1 MLERINETT
10 AYINQ
15 FLKQKPET
23 GIILGTGLGGLVKEI
38 EIDAEIPYSQIPN
51 FPISTVEGHAGK
63 LIAGWLAGKYVVAMQ
78 GRFHF
83 YEGWSMKDV
92 TYPIRVM
99 KFLGVKLLV
108 LSNAAGGLNPDFK
121 VGDIML
127 INDHINLFPE
137 HPLRGQNDNRLGPRF
152 PDMSEV
158 YQLKYRQLAQKIAA
172 EQGVQLHEGVYAGVS
187 GPTFETP
194 AEYHYMRVI
203 GGDAVGMSTVPE
215 AIVATHMSLDLLAFS
230 IITDMGIAGHIEKVS
245 HEEVLRAAQAT
256 EPVLTALL
264 KKVIAAV

>member
-15 FLKQKPET
+15 FLKEKPET
-23 GIILGTGLGGLVKEI
+23 GIILGTGLGGLVREI
-38 EIDAEIPYSQIPN
+38 AIESEIPYSQIPN
-51 FPISTVEGHAGK
+51 FPTSTVEGHAGK
-63 LIAGWLAGKYVVAMQ
+63 LIIGRLAGKYVVAMQ
-78 GRFHF
+78 GRIHY

-99 KFLGVKLLV
+99 KYLGIRLLI
-108 LSNAAGGLNPDFK
+108 LSNAAGGLNPSYK
-121 VGDIML
+121 VGDIMM

-137 HPLRGQNDNRLGPRF
+137 HPLRGQNDERMGPRF

-158 YQLKYRQLAQKIAA
+158 YQLKYRRLAQQVAA
-172 EQGVQLHEGVYAGVS
+172 EQGVVLHEGVYAGVT

-194 AEYHYMRVI
+194 AEYHYLRVI

-215 AIVATHMSLDLLAFS
+215 AIVAAHMSLDLLAFS

-264 KKVIAAV
+264 KKVITAL